1 MKKILFLLFA
11 LLVAHVSAFADE
23 VQFTASAP
31 GAVVKGEQFRV
42 SYTVTTQKVKEFRA
56 PSFEGFEVLMGP
68 SSSRSSSTS
77 IVNGEVTSTSTITYT
92 YILMGVKEGKYSI
105 PGASIVADGDS
116 KTSNSLKIKELPPD
130 QTTGNGQQTG
140 RGQGRAS
147 GASANGQISNN
158 DLFITATVN
167 KTNAYE
173 QEAIL
178 LTYKVYFTVNLREL
192 EIKMP
197 DLKGFL
203 TQEVEL
209 QRGQATLEHYQGRNY
224 NTIVWSQYVLFP
236 QQAGKLEIPS
246 INFDATVA
254 VRTQRSIDPLDMFFN
269 GGVDVRKTIS
279 TPKLTVNVTPLP
291 TGKPASFAGGV
302 GEFDLKSSIT
312 TTELKA
318 NEAVTLKL
326 EISGVGNMK
335 LVSTPDVDFPQDFET
350 YDPKVDNKF
359 SLTRNGL
366 SGKKVIEY
374 LAIPRHAGTFTIPPV
389 EFSYFDLKTKSYKT
403 LTTEPYELNVAK
415 GESLFA
421 QQSDLNRAKQLINQ
435 EQYLD
440 GAKLLRPLADGGNA
454 EAQELAAW
462 LFFSGKGVTASDEQG
477 VKYATMA
484 TEQGRSWALSMLIT
498 YYSSNSQKEKAIEVF
513 GKYAIQS
520 LEMGIG
526 LIRDMDRELLLT
538 IVGGYFNQRM
548 NDLGITDGEVFI
560 EKLYEIN
567 PIEGEMFMELSI
579 VSRGNDEEYYNLLA
593 NNLNQ
598 NGISSLGYAILA
610 KMSFE
615 GRGVLLNHRQGLIYA
630 NKAAENNSH
639 MGTYLLTK
647 YEKMR
652 IPGYFYSNAVLF
664 DINDVNKG
672 MVFSRTTVDCTW
684 KNIKKNLQQMEK
696 YMRVPTMEEAKEM
709 MPYYCW
715 SKDMKAGETITIWT
729 VRLVLAEVYY
739 WQTYDHKGN
748 LIKEEPRHNYVGSA
762 FNGNATLLTVWQ
774 TNL

>member
-42 SYTVTTQKVKEFRA
+42 SYTVTTQKVKDFRA

-68 SSSRSSSTS
+68 STARSSSRN
-77 IVNGEVTSTSTITYT
+77 IDIDGNMTSTSTITYT
-92 YILMGVKEGKYSI
+92 YILMGVKEGEYSI

-116 KTSNSLKIKELPPD
+116 KTSNSLKIKVLPPD

-140 RGQGRAS
+140 RGQRRAS

-203 TQEVEL
+203 TQEVGL
-209 QRGQATLEHYQGRNY
+209 QRGQPTLEHYQGRNY

-254 VRTQRSIDPLDMFFN
+254 VRTQRSIDPFDMFFN
-269 GGVDVRKTIS
+269 GGSSYVDVRKTIS

-415 GESLFA
+415 GEGGSDQVVTSFTNKEDVRLIGQDIRYIKTGDVRLMPKGQFLFGTWLYFLWYIVPLVLLVA
-421 QQSDLNRAKQLINQ
+421 VIIIYRKRAIENANVTKVRNKNANKMAVKRLK
-435 EQYLD
+435 LA
-440 GAKLLRPLADGGNA
+440 AKLLK
-454 EAQELAAW
+454 EAKQEAFYEEVLKALWGYISDKMNIPVAS
-462 LFFSGKGVTASDEQG
+462 LSKDNVEQQLQQHGVDKVLSDEFLRILNECEFAR
-477 VKYATMA
+477 YAP
-484 TEQGRSWALSMLIT
+484 
-498 YYSSNSQKEKAIEVF
+498 SSIVGGMDKVYAAAIEVIS
-513 GKYAIQS
+513 K
-520 LEMGIG
+520 
-526 LIRDMDRELLLT
+526 
-538 IVGGYFNQRM
+538 
-548 NDLGITDGEVFI
+548 
-560 EKLYEIN
+560 
-567 PIEGEMFMELSI
+567 MENSI
-579 VSRGNDEEYYNLLA
+579 KR
-593 NNLNQ
+593 
-598 NGISSLGYAILA
+598 
-610 KMSFE
+610 
-615 GRGVLLNHRQGLIYA
+615 
-630 NKAAENNSH
+630 
-639 MGTYLLTK
+639 
-647 YEKMR
+647 
-652 IPGYFYSNAVLF
+652 
-664 DINDVNKG
+664 
-672 MVFSRTTVDCTW
+672 
-684 KNIKKNLQQMEK
+684 KK
-696 YMRVPTMEEAKEM
+696 
-709 MPYYCW
+709 
-715 SKDMKAGETITIWT
+715 
-729 VRLVLAEVYY
+729 
-739 WQTYDHKGN
+739 
-748 LIKEEPRHNYVGSA
+748 
-762 FNGNATLLTVWQ
+762 
-774 TNL
+774 

>member
-11 LLVAHVSAFADE
+11 LLVAHVSAIADE

-31 GAVVKGEQFRV
+31 SAVVKGEQFRV
-42 SYTVTTQKVKEFRA
+42 SYTVTTQKVKDFRA

-68 SSSRSSSTS
+68 STARSSSRN
-77 IVNGEVTSTSTITYT
+77 IDIDGNMTSTSTITYT
-92 YILMGVKEGKYSI
+92 YILMGVKEGEYSI

-116 KTSNSLKIKELPPD
+116 KTSNSLKIKVLPPD

-209 QRGQATLEHYQGRNY
+209 QRGQPTLEHYQGRNY

-254 VRTQRSIDPLDMFFN
+254 VRTQRSIDPFDMFFN
-269 GGVDVRKTIS
+269 GGSSYVDVRKTIS

-415 GESLFA
+415 GEGGSDQVVTSFTNKEDVRLIGQDIRYIKTGDVRLMPKGQFLFGTWLYFLWYIVPLVLLVA
-421 QQSDLNRAKQLINQ
+421 VIIIYRKRAIENANVTKVRNKNANKMAVKRLK
-435 EQYLD
+435 LA
-440 GAKLLRPLADGGNA
+440 AKLLK
-454 EAQELAAW
+454 EAKQEAFYEEVLKALWGYISDKMNIPVAS
-462 LFFSGKGVTASDEQG
+462 LSKDNVEQQLQQHGVDKVLSDEFLRILNECEFAR
-477 VKYATMA
+477 YAP
-484 TEQGRSWALSMLIT
+484 
-498 YYSSNSQKEKAIEVF
+498 SSIVGGMDKVYAAAIEVIS
-513 GKYAIQS
+513 K
-520 LEMGIG
+520 
-526 LIRDMDRELLLT
+526 
-538 IVGGYFNQRM
+538 
-548 NDLGITDGEVFI
+548 
-560 EKLYEIN
+560 
-567 PIEGEMFMELSI
+567 MENSI
-579 VSRGNDEEYYNLLA
+579 KR
-593 NNLNQ
+593 
-598 NGISSLGYAILA
+598 
-610 KMSFE
+610 
-615 GRGVLLNHRQGLIYA
+615 
-630 NKAAENNSH
+630 
-639 MGTYLLTK
+639 
-647 YEKMR
+647 
-652 IPGYFYSNAVLF
+652 
-664 DINDVNKG
+664 
-672 MVFSRTTVDCTW
+672 
-684 KNIKKNLQQMEK
+684 KK
-696 YMRVPTMEEAKEM
+696 
-709 MPYYCW
+709 
-715 SKDMKAGETITIWT
+715 
-729 VRLVLAEVYY
+729 
-739 WQTYDHKGN
+739 
-748 LIKEEPRHNYVGSA
+748 
-762 FNGNATLLTVWQ
+762 
-774 TNL
+774 

>member
-11 LLVAHVSAFADE
+11 LLVAHVSAIADE

-92 YILMGVKEGKYSI
+92 YILMGVKEGEYSI

-116 KTSNSLKIKELPPD
+116 KTSNSLKIKVLPPD

-209 QRGQATLEHYQGRNY
+209 QRGQPTLEHYQGRNY

-254 VRTQRSIDPLDMFFN
+254 VRTQRSIDPFDMFFN
-269 GGVDVRKTIS
+269 GGSSYVDVRKTIS

-415 GESLFA
+415 GEGGSDQVVTSFTNKEDVRLIGQDIRYIKTGDVRLMPKGQFLFGTWLYFLWYIVPLVLLVA
-421 QQSDLNRAKQLINQ
+421 VIIIYRKRAIENANVTKVRNKNANKMAVKRLK
-435 EQYLD
+435 LA
-440 GAKLLRPLADGGNA
+440 AKLLK
-454 EAQELAAW
+454 EAKQEAFYEEVLKALWGYISDKMNIPVAS
-462 LFFSGKGVTASDEQG
+462 LSKDNVEQQLQQHGVDKVLSDEFLRILNECEFAR
-477 VKYATMA
+477 YAP
-484 TEQGRSWALSMLIT
+484 
-498 YYSSNSQKEKAIEVF
+498 SSIVGGMDKVYAAAIEVIS
-513 GKYAIQS
+513 K
-520 LEMGIG
+520 
-526 LIRDMDRELLLT
+526 
-538 IVGGYFNQRM
+538 
-548 NDLGITDGEVFI
+548 
-560 EKLYEIN
+560 
-567 PIEGEMFMELSI
+567 MENSI
-579 VSRGNDEEYYNLLA
+579 KR
-593 NNLNQ
+593 
-598 NGISSLGYAILA
+598 
-610 KMSFE
+610 
-615 GRGVLLNHRQGLIYA
+615 
-630 NKAAENNSH
+630 
-639 MGTYLLTK
+639 
-647 YEKMR
+647 
-652 IPGYFYSNAVLF
+652 
-664 DINDVNKG
+664 
-672 MVFSRTTVDCTW
+672 
-684 KNIKKNLQQMEK
+684 KK
-696 YMRVPTMEEAKEM
+696 
-709 MPYYCW
+709 
-715 SKDMKAGETITIWT
+715 
-729 VRLVLAEVYY
+729 
-739 WQTYDHKGN
+739 
-748 LIKEEPRHNYVGSA
+748 
-762 FNGNATLLTVWQ
+762 
-774 TNL
+774 

>member
-11 LLVAHVSAFADE
+11 LLVAHVSAIADE

-92 YILMGVKEGKYSI
+92 YILMGVKEGEYSI

-116 KTSNSLKIKELPPD
+116 KTSNSLKIKVLPPD
-130 QTTGNGQQTG
+130 QTTGNGQQAG

-209 QRGQATLEHYQGRNY
+209 QRGQPTLEHYQGRNY

-254 VRTQRSIDPLDMFFN
+254 VRTQRSIDPFDMFFN
-269 GGVDVRKTIS
+269 GGSSYVDVRKTIS

-415 GESLFA
+415 GEGGSDQVVTSFTNKEDVRLIGQDIRYIKTGDVRLMPKGQFLFGTWLYFLWYIVPLVLLVA
-421 QQSDLNRAKQLINQ
+421 VIIIYRKRAIENANVTKVRNKNANKMAVKRLK
-435 EQYLD
+435 LA
-440 GAKLLRPLADGGNA
+440 AKLLK
-454 EAQELAAW
+454 EAKQEAFYEEVLKALWGYISDKMNIPVAS
-462 LFFSGKGVTASDEQG
+462 LSKDNVEQQLQQHGVDKVLSDEFLRILNECEFAR
-477 VKYATMA
+477 YAP
-484 TEQGRSWALSMLIT
+484 
-498 YYSSNSQKEKAIEVF
+498 SSIVGGMDKVYAAAIEVIS
-513 GKYAIQS
+513 K
-520 LEMGIG
+520 
-526 LIRDMDRELLLT
+526 
-538 IVGGYFNQRM
+538 
-548 NDLGITDGEVFI
+548 
-560 EKLYEIN
+560 
-567 PIEGEMFMELSI
+567 MENSI
-579 VSRGNDEEYYNLLA
+579 KR
-593 NNLNQ
+593 
-598 NGISSLGYAILA
+598 
-610 KMSFE
+610 
-615 GRGVLLNHRQGLIYA
+615 
-630 NKAAENNSH
+630 
-639 MGTYLLTK
+639 
-647 YEKMR
+647 
-652 IPGYFYSNAVLF
+652 
-664 DINDVNKG
+664 
-672 MVFSRTTVDCTW
+672 
-684 KNIKKNLQQMEK
+684 KK
-696 YMRVPTMEEAKEM
+696 
-709 MPYYCW
+709 
-715 SKDMKAGETITIWT
+715 
-729 VRLVLAEVYY
+729 
-739 WQTYDHKGN
+739 
-748 LIKEEPRHNYVGSA
+748 
-762 FNGNATLLTVWQ
+762 
-774 TNL
+774 